1 MYIMEKRNDYCN
13 HQLCEC
19 TYGIYSKYCVKSEM
33 CVYLH
38 IGNTKYTAYSIVFST

>member
-19 TYGIYSKYCVKSEM
+19 TVHM
-33 CVYLH
+33 A
-38 IGNTKYTAYSIVFST
+38 YTVSIVLSLKSVYISILEIQNILCIV